1 MVRNRVEKLVLDI
14 VLSYADDDGGEDLN
28 SDSILDVDDLA
39 LLWHFWFGRIGEESL
54 TMRASLWRRPHEEVE
69 DGLPDGRHGRLWR
82 RPSDSFFSV
91 PLL

>member
-39 LLWHFWFGRIGEESL
+39 LLWQNFEGSGIFGI
-54 TMRASLWRRPHEEVE
+54 
-69 DGLPDGRHGRLWR
+69 
-82 RPSDSFFSV
+82 PSDHFA
-91 PLL
+91 